1 MLALI
6 ARFVGADKNQ
16 GISEQAFLQRQ
27 VEAIESYVAGFPGE
41 ERNIRAREW
50 IENYA
55 ETYRRNWQRKHLP
68 RWLRELRCPDCPLA
82 DGRTIRHCKIH
93 QQWSDLLVRYTSED
107 ISSRQYVEQTLALL
121 SDNKQQ
127 LKKVM
132 PIRDAD
138 SS

>member
-6 ARFVGADKNQ
+6 ALFVGADRDH

-27 VEAIESYVAGFPGE
+27 IKAIESYVAAFPGE

-55 ETYRRNWQRKHLP
+55 ENYRKNWQRKYLP
-68 RWLRELRCPDCPLA
+68 NWLRELRCPDCPLA
-82 DGRTIRHCKIH
+82 DGHSIRQCKIH
-93 QQWSDLLVRYTSED
+93 QQWSDLLVRYTSEEM
-107 ISSRQYVEQTLALL
+107 SSREYVEQALVL
-121 SDNKQQ
+121 LNENKQQ

-132 PIRDAD
+132 PDRD
-138 SS
+138 